1 MKIMYNVNEIVSR
14 MNSGESL
21 ENIAT
26 ELTTVLNEAKKV
38 YDEELKAK
46 ALAQKAEY
54 KREDMAGILQDILAW
69 LKEYYPDFCNEV
81 AKDLGDADKDELF
94 ETVLDAILESM
105 DKTAKMATS
114 PASMFGM
121 SPLMMAMMMDQPIR
135 KPKTVN
141 VKFNKPETKTED
153 DVLND
158 FLKSICH

>member
-1 MKIMYNVNEIVSR
+1 MYNVNEIVSR

-38 YDEELKAK
+38 YDAELKAK
-46 ALAQKAEY
+46 AEAEKAEN
-54 KREDMAGILQDILAW
+54 KREDMACILEDVLDW
-69 LKEYYPDFCNEV
+69 LKVYYPDFCNEV

-94 ETVLDAILESM
+94 DTVLDAVITSM

-121 SPLMMAMMMDQPIR
+121 SPLMMAMMMDTQP

-141 VKFNKPETKTED
+141 VKMNASNLKTED